1 MEETVLEI
9 NWWDVST
16 QTVIIIIL
24 IAVFGMVA
32 IQIYKQW
39 FSKK

>member
-1 MEETVLEI
+1 VEEAVLEI

-16 QTVIIIIL
+16 QAVIVIVL
-24 IAVFGMVA
+24 VVVFGMVA

>member
-1 MEETVLEI
+1 MD
-9 NWWDVST
+9 WYDVSIE
-16 QTVIIIIL
+16 VVMVVVL
-24 IAVFGMVA
+24 VVAFGMVA